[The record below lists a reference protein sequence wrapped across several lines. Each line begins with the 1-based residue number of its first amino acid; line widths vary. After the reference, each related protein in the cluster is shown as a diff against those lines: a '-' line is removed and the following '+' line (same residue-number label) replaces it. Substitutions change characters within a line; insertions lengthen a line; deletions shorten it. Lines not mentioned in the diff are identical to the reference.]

1 MAVYTG
7 FTPSEELLAYGRN
20 VKRGEIKPGVL
31 GGLVDKNLQ
40 IILDGRGIIGA
51 VAAIPFY
58 TRYEEALELCSG
70 QT

>member
-7 FTPSEELLAYGRN
+7 FTPSDELLEYGRN

-31 GGLVDKNLQ
+31 ENLVDKNLR

-58 TRYEEALELCSG
+58 TSYEEALELCSG
-70 QT
+70 RT

>member
-7 FTPSEELLAYGRN
+7 FTPSEKLLEYGRN
-20 VKRGEIKPGVL
+20 VKRGEIEPGVL
-31 GGLVDKNLQ
+31 DRLDDKNLR
-40 IILDGRGIIGA
+40 IIMNGRGIIGA

-70 QT
+70 RT